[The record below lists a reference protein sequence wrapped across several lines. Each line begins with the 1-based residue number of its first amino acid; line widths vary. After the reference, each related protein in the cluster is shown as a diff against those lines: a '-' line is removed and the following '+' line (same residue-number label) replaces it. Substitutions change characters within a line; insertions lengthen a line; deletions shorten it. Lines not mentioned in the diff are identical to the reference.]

1 MLTSKKC
8 VFLRQIFVVI
18 DIQSIDD
25 KILTNVKKR
34 GRGTIFF
41 AQDMLQYGQRLSV
54 LKALERMAAAGT
66 ILRVAR
72 GIYCYPKI
80 DKQLGLGAL
89 YPSLDEIAQAVAKR
103 DKARIAPTGA
113 YALNILGLSTQ
124 VQMNVVYLTDGT
136 ARRLT
141 IGNGKGI
148 LFKHTAPKNLAFRS
162 RTAMYITFALK
173 ELGQEGVTQEH
184 IDRIRELVKAEKKE
198 NILADAALIPSW
210 IMKIIEK
217 AYE

>member
-1 MLTSKKC
+1 M
-8 VFLRQIFVVI
+8 
-18 DIQSIDD
+18 QSIDD

-173 ELGQEGVTQEH
+173 ELGQEGVTQAH

-210 IMKIIEK
+210 IMKILRN
-217 AYE
+217 AV

>member
-1 MLTSKKC
+1 MHITM
-8 VFLRQIFVVI
+8 
-18 DIQSIDD
+18 QSIDD
-25 KILTNVKKR
+25 KILSNIKKR

-41 AQDMLQYGQRLSV
+41 ANDMVQYGQRQSV

-80 DKQLGLGAL
+80 DKELGLGIL

-103 DKARIAPTGA
+103 DKARIAPTGV
-113 YALNILGLSTQ
+113 YALNVLGLSTQ

-136 ARRLT
+136 ARRLKV
-141 IGNGKGI
+141 GNGKGI
-148 LFKHTAPKNLAFRS
+148 LFKHTAPKNLAFKS
-162 RTAMYITFALK
+162 KTAMYITSALK
-173 ELGQEGVTQEH
+173 ELGQSGVTQEH
-184 IDRIRELVKAEKKE
+184 KAKIKELLQVEDKEKV
-198 NILADAALIPSW
+198 LTDAALIPSW
-210 IMKIIEK
+210 IMDIIKE

>member
-1 MLTSKKC
+1 M
-8 VFLRQIFVVI
+8 
-18 DIQSIDD
+18 QSIDD

-34 GRGTIFF
+34 GRGAIFF

-103 DKARIAPTGA
+103 DKARIAPTGS
-113 YALNILGLSTQ
+113 YALNVLGLSTQ

-184 IDRIRELVKAEKKE
+184 IDRIREFVKAEKKE
-198 NILADAALIPSW
+198 TILADAALIPSW
-210 IMKIIEK
+210 IMKILRN
-217 AYE
+217 AV

>member
-1 MLTSKKC
+1 MHKTM
-8 VFLRQIFVVI
+8 
-18 DIQSIDD
+18 QSIDD
-25 KILTNVKKR
+25 KILSNIKKR

-41 AQDMLQYGQRLSV
+41 ANDMVQYGQRQSV

-80 DKQLGLGAL
+80 DKELGLGIL

-103 DKARIAPTGA
+103 DKARIAPTGV
-113 YALNILGLSTQ
+113 YALNVLELSTQ

-136 ARRLT
+136 ARRLKV
-141 IGNGKGI
+141 GNGKGI
-148 LFKHTAPKNLAFRS
+148 LFKHTAPKNLAFKNK
-162 RTAMYITFALK
+162 TAMYITSALK
-173 ELGQEGVTQEH
+173 ELGQSGVTQEH
-184 IDRIRELVKAEKKE
+184 KAIIKELLREEDKEKV
-198 NILADAALIPSW
+198 LTDAALIPSW
-210 IMKIIEK
+210 IMDIIKE

>member
-1 MLTSKKC
+1 M
-8 VFLRQIFVVI
+8 
-18 DIQSIDD
+18 QSIDD

-89 YPSLDEIAQAVAKR
+89 CPSLDEIAQAVAKR
-103 DKARIAPTGA
+103 DKARIAPTGS

-173 ELGQEGVTQEH
+173 ELGQNGVTQEH

-210 IMKIIEK
+210 IMNIIEK

>member
-1 MLTSKKC
+1 M
-8 VFLRQIFVVI
+8 
-18 DIQSIDD
+18 QSIDD
-25 KILTNVKKR
+25 KILSNIKKR

-41 AQDMLQYGQRLSV
+41 ANDMVQYGQRQSV

-80 DKQLGLGAL
+80 DKELGLGIL

-103 DKARIAPTGA
+103 DKARIAPTGV
-113 YALNILGLSTQ
+113 YALNVLGLSTQ

-136 ARRLT
+136 ARRLKV
-141 IGNGKGI
+141 GNGKGI
-148 LFKHTAPKNLAFRS
+148 LFKHTAPKNLAFKNK
-162 RTAMYITFALK
+162 TAMYITSALK
-173 ELGQEGVTQEH
+173 ELGQSGVTQEH
-184 IDRIRELVKAEKKE
+184 KAIIKELLREEDKEKV
-198 NILADAALIPSW
+198 LTDAALIPSW
-210 IMKIIEK
+210 IMDIIKE

>member
-1 MLTSKKC
+1 M
-8 VFLRQIFVVI
+8 
-18 DIQSIDD
+18 QSIDD

-103 DKARIAPTGA
+103 DKARIAPTGS
-113 YALNILGLSTQ
+113 YALNVLGLSAQ

-198 NILADAALIPSW
+198 TILADAALIPSW
-210 IMKIIEK
+210 IMKILRN
-217 AYE
+217 AV

>member
-1 MLTSKKC
+1 M
-8 VFLRQIFVVI
+8 
-18 DIQSIDD
+18 QSIDD
-25 KILTNVKKR
+25 KILSNVKKR

-41 AQDMLQYGQRLSV
+41 AQDMAQYGQRQSV

-66 ILRVAR
+66 IIRLAR

-80 DKQLGLGAL
+80 DKDLGLGVL
-89 YPSLDEIAQAVAKR
+89 YPSLDDIAQAVAKR
-103 DKARIAPTGA
+103 DRARIVPTGI
-113 YALNILGLSTQ
+113 YALNVLGLSTQ

-136 ARRLT
+136 ARQLK

-162 RTAMYITFALK
+162 KLAMYITFALK
-173 ELGQEGVTQEH
+173 ELGQNEITEEH
-184 IDRIRELVKAEKKE
+184 RKRILELLKGEEKE
-198 NILADAALIPSW
+198 RVYSDAALIPDR
-210 IMKIIEK
+210 IMNIIAQ

>member
-1 MLTSKKC
+1 M
-8 VFLRQIFVVI
+8 
-18 DIQSIDD
+18 QSIDD

-103 DKARIAPTGA
+103 DKARIAPTGS
-113 YALNILGLSTQ
+113 YALNVLGLSTQ

-173 ELGQEGVTQEH
+173 ELGQEGVTQAH

-198 NILADAALIPSW
+198 TILADAALIPSW
-210 IMKIIEK
+210 IMKILRN
-217 AYE
+217 AV

>member
-1 MLTSKKC
+1 M
-8 VFLRQIFVVI
+8 
-18 DIQSIDD
+18 QSIDD
-25 KILTNVKKR
+25 KILINVKKR

-103 DKARIAPTGA
+103 DKARIAPTGS

-173 ELGQEGVTQEH
+173 ELGQNGVTQEH

-210 IMKIIEK
+210 IMNIIEK

>member
-1 MLTSKKC
+1 M
-8 VFLRQIFVVI
+8 
-18 DIQSIDD
+18 QSIDD

-66 ILRVAR
+66 ILRVSR

-103 DKARIAPTGA
+103 DKARIAPTGS

-173 ELGQEGVTQEH
+173 ELGQDGVTQEH
-184 IDRIRELVKAEKKE
+184 IDRIRELVKAEKRE
-198 NILADAALIPSW
+198 VIFADAALIPSW
-210 IMKIIEK
+210 IMNIIEK

>member
-1 MLTSKKC
+1 M
-8 VFLRQIFVVI
+8 
-18 DIQSIDD
+18 QSIDD
-25 KILTNVKKR
+25 KILTNVKKC

-89 YPSLDEIAQAVAKR
+89 YPSLYEIAQAVAKR

-198 NILADAALIPSW
+198 NILAGAALIPSW
-210 IMKIIEK
+210 IMRIIKK
-217 AYE
+217 AYRE

>member
-1 MLTSKKC
+1 M
-8 VFLRQIFVVI
+8 
-18 DIQSIDD
+18 QSIDD

-103 DKARIAPTGA
+103 DKARIAPTGS

-210 IMKIIEK
+210 IMRIIKK
-217 AYE
+217 AYRE

>member
-1 MLTSKKC
+1 MHKTM
-8 VFLRQIFVVI
+8 
-18 DIQSIDD
+18 QSIDD
-25 KILTNVKKR
+25 KILSNIKKR

-41 AQDMLQYGQRLSV
+41 ANDMVQYGQRQSV

-80 DKQLGLGAL
+80 DKELGLGIL

-103 DKARIAPTGA
+103 DKARIAPTGV
-113 YALNILGLSTQ
+113 YALNVLGLSTQ

-136 ARRLT
+136 ARRLKV
-141 IGNGKGI
+141 GNGKGI
-148 LFKHTAPKNLAFRS
+148 LFKHTAPKNLAFKNK
-162 RTAMYITFALK
+162 TAMYITSALK
-173 ELGQEGVTQEH
+173 ELGQSGVTQEH
-184 IDRIRELVKAEKKE
+184 KAKIKELLQEEDKEKV
-198 NILADAALIPSW
+198 LTDAALIPSW
-210 IMKIIEK
+210 IMDIIKE